1 MAAQRKPNLI
11 LFLPDQQR
19 ADTLACY
26 GGANVHAPNLNK
38 LASES
43 VVFERTYVTHPVCT
57 PSRSSLMTGTWPH
70 TNGCTRNSVPLDS
83 RFRVFPEL
91 MQDQDYRT
99 AYIGK
104 WHLGEDG
111 PAYAEASAGRPAGRG
126 FQQWISTE
134 DHGDYTKFLVSNGIV
149 PDKSNGRFSEVAI
162 SNLPVELSRPKFLEK
177 HACEFIQKHQR
188 DPFILVV
195 AFVEPHSPY
204 NGPLNDV
211 NPLDEVELDVTA
223 TLPESEAV
231 PLRYRLMRE
240 WQEAEALLDR
250 ERLPIQLFFGIT
262 PDEYRSIKQR
272 YLGLV
277 TLVDQSIGA
286 ILACLERF
294 GLTEDTIVI
303 HTRDHGDSLG
313 AHHLFGKETM
323 FEEAARV
330 PWLIRLPSQTRPQM
344 ISHPVSHIDFV
355 PTLLDLLG
363 QPGHPQCAGKSLLPL
378 VNEATALPNNVFL
391 EWAPNRTKVKK
402 GSRLARRRVIKRAVE
417 ESTRTIVSPDGWKLC
432 LRDKDLNELYNLK
445 DDPFETRNLYSD
457 PQHASVISRLAGEI
471 HRWQESTNDKLKL

>member
-1 MAAQRKPNLI
+1 MAGNRKPNLI

-26 GGANVHAPNLNK
+26 GGVKVHAPNLNK
-38 LASES
+38 LASEC
-43 VVFERTYVTHPVCT
+43 VIFERTYVTHPVCT

-70 TNGCTRNSVPLDS
+70 INGCTHNSVPLDR

-111 PAYAEASAGRPAGRG
+111 PAGRG
-126 FQQWISTE
+126 FEHYIST
-134 DHGDYTKFLVSNGIV
+134 DGHGDYSNFLISKGVA

-162 SNLPVELSRPKFLEK
+162 SNLPIDLSRPKFLEK
-177 HACEFIQKHQR
+177 HACDFIKKNQR

-204 NGPLNDV
+204 NGPLNDA
-211 NPLDEVELDVTA
+211 NPLDEVELDLTA
-223 TLPESEAV
+223 TLPESEDI

-240 WQEAEALLDR
+240 WQQAEALLDR

-262 PDEYRSIKQR
+262 SHEYRSIKQR

-286 ILACLERF
+286 ILDCLERC
-294 GLTEDTIVI
+294 GLTNDTIVV
-303 HTRDHGDSLG
+303 HTSDHGDSLG

-330 PWLIRLPSQTRPQM
+330 PWLIRLPRQTRPKM

-355 PTLLDLLG
+355 PTLLELLG
-363 QPGHPQCAGKSLLPL
+363 QTNHPQCAGESLLPF
-378 VNEATALPNNVFL
+378 VHDQTAPPRNVFL

-402 GSRLARRRVIKRAVE
+402 GSKLARRRMIKRAVE
-417 ESTRTIVSPDGWKLC
+417 EFTRTLVSPDGWKLC
-432 LRDKDLNELYNLK
+432 LRDKDLNELYKLK
-445 DDPFETRNLYSD
+445 DDPFETRNLYSNARY
-457 PQHASVISRLAGEI
+457 ASVTSKLASEI
-471 HRWQESTNDKLKL
+471 YRWQEATNDKLKL

>member
-1 MAAQRKPNLI
+1 MAGNRKPNLI

-19 ADTLACY
+19 ADTLACC
-26 GGANVHAPNLNK
+26 GGVKVHAPNLNK
-38 LASES
+38 LASQS
-43 VVFERTYVTHPVCT
+43 VIFERTYVTHPVCT

-70 TNGCTRNSVPLDS
+70 INGCTRNSVPLDRS
-83 RFRVFPEL
+83 FRVFPE
-91 MQDQDYRT
+91 MMDDNDYRA
-99 AYIGK
+99 AYVGK
-104 WHLGEDG
+104 WHLGEEG
-111 PAYAEASAGRPAGRG
+111 PAGRG
-126 FQQWISTE
+126 FEQWISTD
-134 DHGDYTKFLVSNGIV
+134 DHGDYTKFLVSNGIA
-149 PDKSNGRFSEVAI
+149 PDKSNGRFSELAI
-162 SNLPVELSRPKFLEK
+162 SNLPIELSRPKFLEK
-177 HACEFIQKHQR
+177 HACDFIEKHQR

-211 NPLDEVELDVTA
+211 NPLDEVELDVAA
-223 TLPESEAV
+223 TLYEREDI

-240 WQEAEALLDR
+240 WQQAEALLDR

-262 PDEYRSIKQR
+262 PDECRSIKQR

-286 ILACLERF
+286 ILSCLERC
-294 GLTEDTIVI
+294 GLTEGTIVV
-303 HTRDHGDSLG
+303 HTSDHGDSLG

-330 PWLIRLPSQTRPQM
+330 PWLIRLPSQTRSKM

-363 QPGHPQCAGKSLLPL
+363 KSNHPQCAGKSLLPSI
-378 VNEATALPNNVFL
+378 NDEITAPQNVFL

-402 GSRLARRRVIKRAVE
+402 GSRLARRRMIKRAVE
-417 ESTRTIVSPDGWKLC
+417 ESTRTVVSPDQWKLC

-445 DDPFETRNLYSD
+445 EDPLETRNVYSD
-457 PQHASVISRLAGEI
+457 PQYASVISRQANQI
-471 HRWQESTNDKLKL
+471 HGWQEATNDKLTL

>member
-1 MAAQRKPNLI
+1 MAAKRKPNLI

-26 GGANVHAPNLNK
+26 GGIKVHAPNLNK

-70 TNGCTRNSVPLDS
+70 TNGCTRNSVPLDR

-91 MQDQDYRT
+91 MEDRDYRT

-104 WHLGEDG
+104 WHLGEEG
-111 PAYAEASAGRPAGRG
+111 PAARG
-126 FQQWISTE
+126 FHQWISTD
-134 DHGDYTKFLVSNGIV
+134 DHGDYTNFLISNGIT
-149 PDKSNGRFSEVAI
+149 PDKQNSRFSELAI
-162 SNLPVELSRPKFLEK
+162 SNLPLDLSRPKFLEK
-177 HACEFIQKHQR
+177 HARKFIEEHQR

-195 AFVEPHSPY
+195 GFVEPHSPY
-204 NGPLNDV
+204 NGPLN
-211 NPLDEVELDVTA
+211 NEHPLDQVELDLTA
-223 TLPESEAV
+223 TLPEGEDI

-240 WQEAEALLDR
+240 WQQAEAVLDR
-250 ERLPIQLFFGIT
+250 ERLPTQLFFGIT
-262 PDEYRSIKQR
+262 PKEYRSIKQR

-286 ILACLERF
+286 ILECLERF
-294 GLTEDTIVI
+294 SLAENTIIV
-303 HTRDHGDSLG
+303 HTSDHGDNLG

-330 PWLIRLPSQTRPQM
+330 PFLVRLPGQTQSKT
-344 ISHPVSHIDFV
+344 IQQPVSHIDFV

-363 QPGHPQCAGKSLLPL
+363 QPNHPQCAGKSLLP
-378 VNEATALPNNVFL
+378 VINEDAAAGNVFL

-402 GSRLARRRVIKRAVE
+402 GSRLARRRAIKRAVD
-417 ESTRTIVSPDGWKLC
+417 ESTRTIVTADGWKLC

-445 DDPFETRNLYSD
+445 EDPWETCNLYSD
-457 PQHASVISRLAGEI
+457 RQCASVISRLAGEI
-471 HRWQESTNDKLKL
+471 HRWQESAKDKLRI

>member
-19 ADTLACY
+19 ADTVGCY
-26 GGANVHAPNLNK
+26 RGVKLHTPNLNK

-70 TNGCTRNSVPLDS
+70 INGCTRNSVPLDR

-111 PAYAEASAGRPAGRG
+111 PLGRG
-126 FQQWISTE
+126 FQYWVSTD
-134 DHGDYTKFLVSNGIV
+134 DHGDYTNFLSSNGV
-149 PDKSNGRFSEVAI
+149 APDKPNGRFSEVAI
-162 SNLPVELSRPKFLEK
+162 SNLSIELSRSKFLEK
-177 HACEFIQKHQR
+177 HACDFIERHR
-188 DPFILVV
+188 REPFILVV

-204 NGPLNDV
+204 NGPLNDA
-211 NPLDEVELDVTA
+211 NPLDEVQLDLTA
-223 TLPESEAV
+223 TLPDSEDT
-231 PLRYRLMRE
+231 PLRYRLMRQ
-240 WQEAEALLDR
+240 WQQAEAMLDR
-250 ERLPIQLFFGIT
+250 QRLPLQLFFGVT

-286 ILACLERF
+286 ILGCLERCS
-294 GLTEDTIVI
+294 LTEDTIVV
-303 HTRDHGDSLG
+303 HTSDHGDSLG

-330 PWLIRLPSQTRPQM
+330 PWLIRLPGQTQRKM

-363 QPGHPQCAGKSLLPL
+363 HPSHPQCAGKSLLPL
-378 VNEATALPNNVFL
+378 MINDETVSPQNVFL
-391 EWAPNRTKVKK
+391 EWAPNRTKVRK
-402 GSRLARRRVIKRAVE
+402 GSKLARRRMIKRAVE
-417 ESTRTIVSPDGWKLC
+417 ESTRTVVSADGWKLC
-432 LRDKDLNELYNLK
+432 MRDKDLNELYNLK
-445 DDPFETRNLYSD
+445 DDPFETRNLYSH
-457 PQHASVISRLAGEI
+457 PRYASVVSHLTSEI
-471 HRWQESTNDKLKL
+471 YCWQEATNDKLRL

>member
-1 MAAQRKPNLI
+1 MAAKRKPNLI

-26 GGANVHAPNLNK
+26 GGIKVHAPNLNK

-70 TNGCTRNSVPLDS
+70 TNGCTRNSVPLDR

-91 MQDQDYRT
+91 MEDRDYRT

-104 WHLGEDG
+104 WHLGEEG
-111 PAYAEASAGRPAGRG
+111 PAARG
-126 FQQWISTE
+126 FHQWISTD
-134 DHGDYTKFLVSNGIV
+134 DHGDYTNFLISNGIT
-149 PDKSNGRFSEVAI
+149 PDKQNSRFSELAI
-162 SNLPVELSRPKFLEK
+162 SNLPLDLSRPKFLEK
-177 HACEFIQKHQR
+177 HARKFIEEHQR

-195 AFVEPHSPY
+195 GFVEPHSPY
-204 NGPLNDV
+204 NGPLN
-211 NPLDEVELDVTA
+211 NEHPLDQVELDLTA
-223 TLPESEAV
+223 TLPEGEDI

-240 WQEAEALLDR
+240 WQQAEAVVDR
-250 ERLPIQLFFGIT
+250 ERLPTQLFFGIT
-262 PDEYRSIKQR
+262 PKEYRSIKQR

-286 ILACLERF
+286 ILECLERF
-294 GLTEDTIVI
+294 SLAENTIIV
-303 HTRDHGDSLG
+303 HTSDHGDNLG

-330 PWLIRLPSQTRPQM
+330 PFLVRLPGQTRSKTIQQ
-344 ISHPVSHIDFV
+344 PVSHIDFV

-363 QPGHPQCAGKSLLPL
+363 QPNHPQCAGKSLLP
-378 VNEATALPNNVFL
+378 VINEDAAAGNVFL

-402 GSRLARRRVIKRAVE
+402 GSRLARRRAIKRAVD
-417 ESTRTIVSPDGWKLC
+417 ESTRTIVTADGWKLC

-445 DDPFETRNLYSD
+445 EDPWETCNLYSD
-457 PQHASVISRLAGEI
+457 RQCASVISRLAGEI
-471 HRWQESTNDKLKL
+471 HRWQESTKDKLRI

>member
-1 MAAQRKPNLI
+1 MAANRKPNLI

-26 GGANVHAPNLNK
+26 GGIKVHAPNLNK

-43 VVFERTYVTHPVCT
+43 VIFERTYVTHPVCT

-70 TNGCTRNSVPLDS
+70 TNGCTRNSVPLDP
-83 RFRVFPEL
+83 RFRVFPEM
-91 MQDQDYRT
+91 MQDKDYRT

-111 PAYAEASAGRPAGRG
+111 PAGRG
-126 FQQWISTE
+126 FHHWISTD
-134 DHGDYTKFLVSNGIV
+134 DHGDYTKYLISKGLA
-149 PDKSNGRFSEVAI
+149 PDKSNGRFSEVGI
-162 SNLPVELSRPKFLEK
+162 SNLSIEMSRPKFLER
-177 HACEFIQKHQR
+177 HACEFIERHQR

-204 NGPLNDV
+204 NGPLNDENPIEEV
-211 NPLDEVELDVTA
+211 NLDVTA
-223 TLPESEAV
+223 ALPESEDL

-240 WQEAEALLDR
+240 WQQSEAMLDR
-250 ERLPIQLFFGIT
+250 QRLPLQLFFGIT

-286 ILACLERF
+286 ILGCLERC
-294 GLTEDTIVI
+294 GLRDDTIVV
-303 HTRDHGDSLG
+303 HTSDHGDSLG

-330 PWLIRLPSQTRPQM
+330 PWLVRLPGQTQRKI
-344 ISHPVSHIDFV
+344 ISRSVSHIDFV
-355 PTLLDLLG
+355 PTLLDLLA
-363 QPGHPQCAGKSLLPL
+363 QPNHSQCAGKSLLPL
-378 VNEATALPNNVFL
+378 INDDTAPPQNVFL
-391 EWAPNRTKVKK
+391 EWSPNRTKVKK
-402 GSRLARRRVIKRAVE
+402 GSRLARRRIIKRAVE
-417 ESTRTIVSPDGWKLC
+417 ESTRTVVSPDGWKLC

-445 DDPFETRNLYSD
+445 DDPFETHNLYKD
-457 PQHASVISRLAGEI
+457 PGCVSVISRLAAEI
-471 HRWQESTNDKLKL
+471 HRWQNSTNDKLRL